1 VQDSFPFPIALS
13 WKGPAP
19 ESDGGEEASPNS
31 IVFVKGNPI
40 PSTKMLTFY
49 RSGTFS
55 IDVLYVDT
63 SELPPLTTP
72 KISTFTI
79 GPFTPSK
86 GEKAKLKVKIRLNLH
101 GIVSVESATVIEEEE
116 VEVPVTKSVTKES
129 KEVPTS
135 EVHQDGE
142 GKDVKMDDVEAN
154 GPRTENDL
162 PSAEEKPGLDSSKV
176 DHSLLFFLSLQ
187 P

>member
-1 VQDSFPFPIALS
+1 MDVEHWVVNVDEYYMALVLMVVFSCNSVVCLFVWGLHQVQDSFPFPIALS

-72 KISTFTI
+72 KISTFTVWI
-79 GPFTPSK
+79 LFWNACRNGIALSFT
-86 GEKAKLKVKIRLNLH
+86 
-101 GIVSVESATVIEEEE
+101 
-116 VEVPVTKSVTKES
+116 
-129 KEVPTS
+129 
-135 EVHQDGE
+135 
-142 GKDVKMDDVEAN
+142 
-154 GPRTENDL
+154 
-162 PSAEEKPGLDSSKV
+162 
-176 DHSLLFFLSLQ
+176 
-187 P
+187 

>member
-1 VQDSFPFPIALS
+1 VNVEILCYFLEVFPFCTDVVCMAFFLQVQDSFPFPIALS
-13 WKGPAP
+13 WKGSAP

-63 SELPPLTTP
+63 SELPPLTAP

-101 GIVSVESATVIEEEE
+101 GIVSVESATVSGFSHIWNSCE
-116 VEVPVTKSVTKES
+116 V
-129 KEVPTS
+129 
-135 EVHQDGE
+135 
-142 GKDVKMDDVEAN
+142 
-154 GPRTENDL
+154 L
-162 PSAEEKPGLDSSKV
+162 
-176 DHSLLFFLSLQ
+176 
-187 P
+187 